1 MQQST
6 ISSHYV
12 QVLLA
17 NIKSHK
23 INLNQLLVMSGIPIA
38 ILNNPQIRI
47 GSSNFAALLKNV
59 QDLMQDEG
67 LGYYQRPQK
76 VGTTNILVSHMST
89 AENVEEALHFA
100 ADFYSILN
108 LGVSLSVHYGGSREN
123 QTASSSTDESNHA
136 STKKKRR
143 TNKDDEEVILR
154 LNVNK
159 SINRHWV
166 YEEVFMKIHRIV
178 RWLANERITISKV
191 RMPFPKVDHASEYHL
206 IFGAPVSFDSV
217 YAELVFTKKQVSTLL
232 HRPHKDVKRHFHD
245 FRYHI
250 VALTVDPKSYT
261 EKVRIAIKD
270 NLPDDCS
277 YDTISK
283 QLSMH
288 PQTLRRRLHDEG
300 TEFTS
305 IKNDIIRD
313 LAIDYIGRKDLSIK
327 QIAFLLNFSAPSSF
341 NRAFKQWTGM
351 SPVAFQKTLDDLPEN
366 EVSKQAGTEVV
377 QNKLR

>member
-23 INLNQLLVMSGIPIA
+23 VNVNQLLVMSGIPIA

-47 GSSNFAALLKNV
+47 GNSNFAALLKNV

-76 VGTTNILVSHMST
+76 IGTTNILVSHMST
-89 AENVEEALHFA
+89 AENVEEALQFA

-108 LGVSLSVHYGGSREN
+108 LGVSLSVHHADQQSQR
-123 QTASSSTDESNHA
+123 TKASQDDTNGI
-136 STKKKRR
+136 KKKRR

-154 LNVNK
+154 LNVSK

-166 YEEVFMKIHRIV
+166 YEEVLMKIHRII

-191 RMPFPKVDHASEYHL
+191 RMPFAKVDHVSEYHL
-206 IFGAPVSFDSV
+206 IFGAPVEFESI

-250 VALTVDPKSYT
+250 LALTVDPKSYT

-270 NLPDDCS
+270 NLPEDCS

-288 PQTLRRRLHDEG
+288 PQTLRRRLHAEG

-366 EVSKQAGTEVV
+366 EHGGEASKQIV

>member
-23 INLNQLLVMSGIPIA
+23 VNVNQLLVMSGIPIA
-38 ILNNPQIRI
+38 ILSNPQIRI
-47 GSSNFAALLKNV
+47 GSNNFAALLKNV
-59 QDLMQDEG
+59 QDLMKDEG

-76 VGTTNILVSHMST
+76 IGTTNILVSHMST
-89 AENVEEALHFA
+89 AVDVEEALHFA

-108 LGVSLSVHYGGSREN
+108 LGVSLSVHYGDSHKKVMLG
-123 QTASSSTDESNHA
+123 DL
-136 STKKKRR
+136 KKKRR
-143 TNKDDEEVILR
+143 NNKDDDEVILR

-166 YEEVFMKIHRIV
+166 YEEVLMKIHRII

-191 RMPFPKVDHASEYHL
+191 RMPFAKVDHASEYHL
-206 IFGAPVSFDSV
+206 IFGAPIEFDSM
-217 YAELVFTKKQVSTLL
+217 YSELVFTKKQVSTLL
-232 HRPHKDVKRHFHD
+232 HRPHEDVKRFFHD

-250 VALTVDPKSYT
+250 LELTVDPKSYT
-261 EKVRIAIKD
+261 EKVRITIKD

-277 YDTISK
+277 YETISK

-288 PQTLRRRLHDEG
+288 PQTLRRRLHAEG

-366 EVSKQAGTEVV
+366 EHGNLSHNNLTKKISP
-377 QNKLR
+377 NKLR